1 MTILTIAVLL
11 ADVWALY
18 QVLQSDENNLSKGLW
33 VLLILLLPLA
43 GLILWYLM
51 GPKSAAAPAAA

>member
-1 MTILTIAVLL
+1 MGILSIAILL

-18 QVLQSDENNLSKGLW
+18 EVLRSDENNVTKGLW
-33 VLLILLLPLA
+33 AVLIVLLPVV

-51 GPKSAAAPAAA
+51 GPKGSAAAVAA